1 VTENVKDAADNV
13 SISAFTQLRIMIGLL
28 AARRDGTQLI
38 LDQLVVEKEGWT
50 NSLSL
55 LASVQ
60 LRKLPML
67 RNPKSMRHSFPRT
80 PAKNRCFFQERWPM
94 LGPIAS
100 AKSAT
105 GDKLTDAA
113 GAVEESTNQAKGNTT
128 GKARESEKKL
138 K

>member
-1 VTENVKDAADNV
+1 
-13 SISAFTQLRIMIGLL
+13 
-28 AARRDGTQLI
+28 
-38 LDQLVVEKEGWT
+38 
-50 NSLSL
+50 
-55 LASVQ
+55 
-60 LRKLPML
+60 
-67 RNPKSMRHSFPRT
+67 
-80 PAKNRCFFQERWPM
+80 M